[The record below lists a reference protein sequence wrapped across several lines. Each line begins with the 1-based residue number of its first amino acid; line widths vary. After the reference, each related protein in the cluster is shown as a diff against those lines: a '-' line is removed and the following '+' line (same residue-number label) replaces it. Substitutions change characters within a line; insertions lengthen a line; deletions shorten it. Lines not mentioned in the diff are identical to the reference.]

1 MSIDFYFHLEKAPNK
16 EHRNKFTS
24 SMSIDFYFHLE
35 KAPNKEHRNNKN
47 QEIIVQIKYIFI

>member
-1 MSIDFYFHLEKAPNK
+1 
-16 EHRNKFTS
+16 
-24 SMSIDFYFHLE
+24 MSIDFYFHLE